1 MKQKLLLLPLLAAF
15 LMLMAAGSTLASSSS
30 APRPHVT
37 AKRTSP
43 KPLRKAIPR
52 GNAPLVRRL
61 RRTVWHWQAV
71 MGERRTTVKLS
82 LRSVPALRYWRRQAR
97 SVARVASHPPH
108 KTGWLCIHR
117 YEGSWSDS
125 NDPYWGGL
133 QMDRGF
139 MSSYAPGELLRRG
152 WADRW
157 TALEQ
162 MWVAERA
169 HRSGRGYWPWP
180 NTARACGLV

>member
-15 LMLMAAGSTLASSSS
+15 LLLMAAGSTLASST
-30 APRPHVT
+30 APQRHVT
-37 AKRTSP
+37 EKTTAP
-43 KPLRKAIPR
+43 KPVRKATPR

-71 MGERRTTVKLS
+71 MGKRRTTVKLS

-97 SVARVASHPPH
+97 TVVRVASHPPH
-108 KTGWLCIHR
+108 KSGWLCIHR

-125 NDPYWGGL
+125 SDPYWGGL

-139 MSSYAPGELLRRG
+139 MSAYAPGELLRRG

-180 NTARACGLV
+180 STARFCGLI